1 MTAALRINANCCSV
15 PKPTSASHPPINF
28 FYSHFHNS
36 IRNEL
41 EALATSVLA
50 LASAAQEDVHDS
62 LVALKNRY
70 RFLEQVYKYHSS
82 VEDEVVYPAL
92 DSKVKNVTSAYSVEH
107 EDEERLFEQ
116 LSGLMATALN
126 QDGKKRA
133 ATLRQLECKIEEVHT
148 TLKKHLAKEEEQLF
162 PLLLKHFSFA
172 EQAELVAQFLCC
184 IPLATVEV
192 VLAWL
197 KPVVPVEEQIEL
209 LNHVK
214 DVVSDRLLVQLLS
227 TWLSPGSQQL
237 QQTKPR
243 RAPPLICT
251 PFNPKK
257 CCKAK
262 LGIKV
267 ACAEDCAQQQM
278 HQKQPKTL
286 PTAAAGRPPLQE
298 ITYIHAAIRSALES
312 FATEAHSM
320 QGSAEITANRLKA
333 LVEKHRFLRSV
344 CTFHSASEDEVL
356 LPAARKLMTV
366 ASDQHAKEC
375 ELEHQSET
383 LLMEELGRLLGEVKA
398 SARRGAKEADE
409 LILKLVRIAD
419 AVRGDTNK
427 HMAHEEQE
435 VLPLLE
441 ANLCAAEQR
450 AMVWRTL
457 RAMPLRLLE
466 RVMPWVAGNLNDDEA
481 EEMLLNMQLAAS
493 EVDSVLVQLLSKWAE
508 RGRDGSPCSQD
519 GCNFEDFI
527 NSTCAPSSPTKVV
540 NHSDPAAAIAAAA
553 AAAAQPEAA
562 RPKRQQSQGQIR
574 LAEPLPADL
583 VLPAPKRRRT
593 SSSAKLAASP
603 VPAAVGN
610 SKGTDTIQSQSGLS
624 NPIDHIFQ
632 FHKALRRDLSYMEQD
647 ASAFAAAVQDAD
659 TTDKLPTHAIQQLK
673 GNFRFLWGMYK
684 AHSEAEDEIVFP
696 ALESKEA
703 LHNVSHAYSLDH
715 QQEEQ
720 LFKDVHEVFNRIQP
734 SSSLQE
740 LRQLSGQLHRMCAAM
755 RATLEQHVRAE
766 EHELWPLF
774 NEHFTVEEQQHIVGM
789 IIGRSGAEVLQAM
802 LPWITDS
809 ITEGEQK
816 AMMESLRSATQN
828 TMFEQWLDATMRP
841 ALQTKQTKAQQPQV
855 NDSQS
860 LDDVV
865 EYFTGIKQDP
875 ARSDDSGAAVF
886 KPGWEDIFRMN
897 QKQLEIAVRR
907 MWSDSGLEPQ
917 RKAYLMQNI
926 MASRYI
932 VAQQR
937 RQSPSHS
944 SGEVVGVLGGTPAQ
958 QGKPIYRSYNQ
969 PEVLGCQHYKRRC
982 QLIGSCCNRPYVCRH
997 CHDEAEDHRLEAA
1010 AVTDMV
1016 CMECGH
1022 QQPPAA
1028 ECEACHTRM
1037 ARYHCNICQLFD
1049 DEAGRDIYHC
1059 PFCNL
1064 CRLGKGLGRD
1074 VRHCMQCNCCMDL
1087 AEFKQHKCR
1096 DLSTCPVCTEYL
1108 FDSNSPYRE
1117 LPCGHFMHSHC
1128 FGQYTRYN
1136 YTCPICSKTMGDM
1149 SMYFRMID
1157 SLVARSDDLPP
1168 GYAARKQV
1176 VLCNDCEQRGEA
1188 PFHFVYHKCSHCLS
1202 YNTRLV

>member
-1 MTAALRINANCCSV
+1 MAAALHINADCCGV
-15 PKPTSASHPPINF
+15 PKVSTSSHPPINF

-41 EALATSVLA
+41 DALSHSVSVLT
-50 LASAAQEDVHDS
+50 SAAQEDVHDS
-62 LVALKNRY
+62 LSALKNRY

-92 DSKVKNVTSAYSVEH
+92 DAKVKNVTSAYSVEH

-116 LSGLMATALN
+116 LSALLSIAVRK
-126 QDGKKRA
+126 DGRQCA
-133 ATLRQLECKIEEVHT
+133 STLRQLECKVEEVHT
-148 TLKKHLAKEEEQLF
+148 TLRKHLAKEEEQLF
-162 PLLLKHFSFA
+162 PLLLKHFTFA

-184 IPLATVEV
+184 IPLAAVEV

-197 KPVVPVEEQIEL
+197 KPVVPEEEQAEL

-227 TWLSPGSQQL
+227 TWLSPASQPQRI
-237 QQTKPR
+237 KPR
-243 RAPPLICT
+243 CPPAAQAT
-251 PFNPKK
+251 PSFSPSK
-257 CCKAK
+257 CCKAQ
-262 LGIKV
+262 LGV
-267 ACAEDCAQQQM
+267 TVLCAEDCAQQQV
-278 HQKQPKTL
+278 QTSSNQQPT
-286 PTAAAGRPPLQE
+286 TASGGRPPLQE

-312 FATEAHSM
+312 FAVEAHSM
-320 QGSAEITANRLKA
+320 QGGAQITANRLKA

-366 ASDQHAKEC
+366 ANDQHAKEC
-375 ELEHQSET
+375 EMEHQSEGV
-383 LLMEELGRLLGEVKA
+383 LMEELGRLLGEVKA

-409 LILKLVRIAD
+409 LTLELVRIAD

-441 ANLCAAEQR
+441 AHLCAAEQR

-466 RVMPWVAGNLNDDEA
+466 RVMPWVAGKLNDEEA
-481 EEMLLNMQLAAS
+481 AEMLQNMQLAAP
-493 EVDSVLVQLLSKWAE
+493 EVDSVLVQLLSRWAE
-508 RGRDGSPCSQD
+508 RGRDGSPRSQD

-527 NSTCAPSSPTKVV
+527 NSTCAPSSPTKVI
-540 NHSDPAAAIAAAA
+540 NHSDPAAAVAPS
-553 AAAAQPEAA
+553 QP
-562 RPKRQQSQGQIR
+562 PVLHHGQGQVR
-574 LAEPLPADL
+574 PAGSLLGADV
-583 VLPAPKRRRT
+583 VLPQRKRRRT
-593 SSSAKLAASP
+593 ASSRQLSAL
-603 VPAAVGN
+603 
-610 SKGTDTIQSQSGLS
+610 
-624 NPIDHIFQ
+624 H
-632 FHKALRRDLSYMEQD
+632 
-647 ASAFAAAVQDAD
+647 
-659 TTDKLPTHAIQQLK
+659 
-673 GNFRFLWGMYK
+673 
-684 AHSEAEDEIVFP
+684 AEDEIVFP
-696 ALESKEA
+696 ALESKDA
-703 LHNVSHAYSLDH
+703 LRNVSHAYSLDH

-720 LFKDVHEVFNRIQP
+720 LFKDIHEVFNRIQP

-740 LRQLSGQLHRMCAAM
+740 LRQHSSQLQRMCAAM

-774 NEHFTVEEQQHIVGM
+774 NEHFSVEEQQHIVGM

-809 ITEGEQK
+809 ITEGEQR
-816 AMMESLRSATQN
+816 AMMDSLRSATQN
-828 TMFEQWLDATMRP
+828 TMFEQWLDATMKP
-841 ALQTKQTKAQQPQV
+841 ALEPKQDRLHQQQV
-855 NDSQS
+855 SNSQS

-865 EYFTGIKQDP
+865 EYFTGIDQDLSRP
-875 ARSDDSGAAVF
+875 GEGVF

-897 QKQLEIAVRR
+897 QKQLEGAVRR

-937 RQSPSHS
+937 RHGAFQG
-944 SGEVVGVLGGTPAQ
+944 SGEIVSVLEGSTAQ
-958 QGKPIYRSYNQ
+958 QGQPVYRSYNQ
-969 PEVLGCQHYKRRC
+969 PDILGCQHYKRRC

-997 CHDEAEDHRLEAA
+997 CHDEAEDHRLEAS
-1010 AVTDMV
+1010 AVTHMV
-1016 CMECGH
+1016 CMECGE
-1022 QQPPAA
+1022 QQTPAA
-1028 ECEACHTRM
+1028 ECRACHAGM
-1037 ARYHCNICQLFD
+1037 ARYHCSICQLFD
-1049 DEAGRDIYHC
+1049 DEPGRDIYHC

-1108 FDSNSPYRE
+1108 FDSNSPYR
-1117 LPCGHFMHSHC
+1117 
-1128 FGQYTRYN
+1128 YTRYN
-1136 YTCPICSKTMGDM
+1136 YTCPVCSKTMGDM

-1168 GYAARKQV
+1168 GYATRKQV
-1176 VLCNDCEQRGEA
+1176 ILCNDCEQKGQA
-1188 PFHFVYHKCSHCLS
+1188 PFHFVYHKCTHCNS
-1202 YNTRLV
+1202 YNTRLT

>member
-1 MTAALRINANCCSV
+1 MAAALHINANCCSV
-15 PKPTSASHPPINF
+15 PKVSTSSHPPINF

-41 EALATSVLA
+41 DTLSHSVSL
-50 LASAAQEDVHDS
+50 LTSAAQEDVHES
-62 LVALKNRY
+62 LSALKNRY

-92 DSKVKNVTSAYSVEH
+92 DAKVKNVTSAYSVEH

-116 LSGLMATALN
+116 LSALLSIAVR
-126 QDGKKRA
+126 QDGRQRA

-148 TLKKHLAKEEEQLF
+148 TLRKHLAKEEEQLF
-162 PLLLKHFSFA
+162 PLLLKHFTFA

-197 KPVVPVEEQIEL
+197 KPVVPEEEQAEL

-227 TWLSPGSQQL
+227 TWLSPASQPQRI
-237 QQTKPR
+237 KPCCPS
-243 RAPPLICT
+243 AAQAT
-251 PFNPKK
+251 PSFSPSK
-257 CCKAK
+257 CCKAQ
-262 LGIKV
+262 LGV
-267 ACAEDCAQQQM
+267 TVLCADDCAQQQM
-278 HQKQPKTL
+278 QISKKQQP
-286 PTAAAGRPPLQE
+286 AAASGSRPPLQE

-312 FATEAHSM
+312 FAVEAHSM
-320 QGSAEITANRLKA
+320 QGGAIITTNRLKA

-366 ASDQHAKEC
+366 ANDQHAKKC
-375 ELEHQSET
+375 EMEHQSEGV
-383 LLMEELGRLLGEVKA
+383 LMEELGRLLGEVKA

-409 LILKLVRIAD
+409 LILELGRIAD

-441 ANLCAAEQR
+441 AHLCAAEQR

-466 RVMPWVAGNLNDDEA
+466 RVMPWVAGKLNDEEA
-481 EEMLLNMQLAAS
+481 AEMLQNMQLAAP
-493 EVDSVLVQLLSKWAE
+493 EVDSVLVQLLSRWAE
-508 RGRDGSPCSQD
+508 RGRDGSPRSQD

-527 NSTCAPSSPTKVV
+527 NSTCAPSSPTKVI
-540 NHSDPAAAIAAAA
+540 NHSDPAPSVAHSHPPLL
-553 AAAAQPEAA
+553 QHGQGKV
-562 RPKRQQSQGQIR
+562 RPAGP
-574 LAEPLPADL
+574 LAGADV
-583 VLPAPKRRRT
+583 VLPQQKRRRT
-593 SSSAKLAASP
+593 ASSHHRSASH
-603 VPAAVGN
+603 VPAATGN
-610 SKGTDTIQSQSGLS
+610 SSGAVDSARPQALN

-632 FHKALRRDLSYMEQD
+632 FHKALKRDLRYMEQD
-647 ASAFAAAVQDAD
+647 ASAFASAVEEAS
-659 TTDKLPTHAIQQLK
+659 DKVPTHAIQQLK
-673 GNFRFLWGMYK
+673 GRFRFLWGMYK

-696 ALESKEA
+696 ALESKDA
-703 LHNVSHAYSLDH
+703 LRNVSHAYSLDH

-720 LFKDVHEVFNRIQP
+720 LFKDIHEVFNRIQP

-740 LRQLSGQLHRMCAAM
+740 LRQHSSQLQRMCAAM

-774 NEHFTVEEQQHIVGM
+774 NEHFSVEEQQHIVGM

-809 ITEGEQK
+809 ITEGEQR
-816 AMMESLRSATQN
+816 AMMDSLRSATQN
-828 TMFEQWLDATMRP
+828 TMFEQWLDATMKP
-841 ALQTKQTKAQQPQV
+841 VLEPKQHQLHQQQV
-855 NDSQS
+855 SNSQS

-865 EYFTGIKQDP
+865 EYFTGIDQGLCRP
-875 ARSDDSGAAVF
+875 GEGIF

-897 QKQLEIAVRR
+897 QKQLEGAVRR
-907 MWSDSGLEPQ
+907 MWSDPGLEPQ

-937 RQSPSHS
+937 RHGAVQG
-944 SGEVVGVLGGTPAQ
+944 SGEIVSVLEGSPAQ
-958 QGKPIYRSYNQ
+958 QGKPVYRSYNQ
-969 PEVLGCQHYKRRC
+969 PDILGCQHYKRRC

-997 CHDEAEDHRLEAA
+997 CHDEAEDHRLEAS
-1010 AVTDMV
+1010 AVTHMV
-1016 CMECGH
+1016 CMECGE
-1022 QQPPAA
+1022 QQKPAA
-1028 ECEACHTRM
+1028 ECRACHAGM
-1037 ARYHCNICQLFD
+1037 ARYHCSICQLFD
-1049 DEAGRDIYHC
+1049 NEPGRDIYHC

-1136 YTCPICSKTMGDM
+1136 YTCPVCSKTMGDM

-1168 GYAARKQV
+1168 GYATRKQV
-1176 VLCNDCEQRGEA
+1176 ILCNDCEQKGEA
-1188 PFHFVYHKCSHCLS
+1188 PFHFVYHKCSHCNS
-1202 YNTRLV
+1202 YNTRLT